1 MSGVSFEVTHKLII
15 IIANFSFFTF
25 FLNFLEI
32 LPGIY
37 SLSLFHLILLF
48 KLILTGIAIYKLIL
62 PGIDIWAPF
71 IWYCFFSSLYLV
83 LLSELTLPG
92 IAVWAHFTWYCYLS
106 SFYLVLLL
114 ELLLAPWSRL
124 KSNYNQSVGHKLK
137 FNEMFSFVSTI
148 SHHEAPN

>member
-48 KLILTGIAIYKLIL
+48 KLILTGIATYKLIL

-92 IAVWAHFTWYCYLS
+92 IVVWAHFTWYCYLS

-124 KSNYNQSVGHKLK
+124 KSNYNQSVSHKLK

-148 SHHEAPN
+148 SHFEAPN

>member
-48 KLILTGIAIYKLIL
+48 KLILTGIAIYILIL
-62 PGIDIWAPF
+62 PGIDI
-71 IWYCFFSSLYLV
+71 
-83 LLSELTLPG
+83 
-92 IAVWAHFTWYCYLS
+92 
-106 SFYLVLLL
+106 
-114 ELLLAPWSRL
+114 
-124 KSNYNQSVGHKLK
+124 
-137 FNEMFSFVSTI
+137 
-148 SHHEAPN
+148 